1 MMYDMFSDRD
11 DEAFGTNF
19 RELETKTRAEI
30 AKNDA
35 ALRRLQTY
43 EARDKQ
49 DPRNVPIHPSE
60 SNERAEAAQA
70 LLDEERRQE
79 RITDDAWERNS
90 RAQTTKNFLDPNS
103 GMSYEEYIDQQQNI
117 SAIAGKNRFGPNTN
131 QTLYHGLPKN
141 RGQLETVL
149 NANRAIGQQ
158 RQKLQQGGGTVADT
172 GRSVT
177 TQVRTVPLTNKERND
192 RVTQI
197 LDDHRRLDRDGSYD
211 QTAFNQLKDIG
222 FTDAQ
227 ARGFLTGPATRRGD
241 DNVLGHEPYDSG
253 LETGGGENYKF
264 TLEGDEGRDTF
275 GDPQYPDG
283 VDPNDA
289 EAVRKAKEDAEDRR
303 LNQGQT
309 TYSGLPGEGTGKTQA
324 DILATLDEVGAD
336 KGLKQAIKDL
346 ADIIQGESDEIR
358 WANAQRIVNNHLASP
373 FNLPTE
379 LEVQRT
385 ASESATGRNDMFA
398 RFVSDKL
405 EGVAPEVR
413 EALSRIAPRWG
424 EIYDIQKGLGGE
436 GVAQDETFTS
446 YLNRLGQ
453 IGRPDPA
460 ILEGLQEKVRRSIS
474 SDAPPEGLTDA
485 EMVWRKA
492 MLEDQPRQQSMALR
506 TAEQR
511 VPQPLRA
518 TMAQMAGRQ
527 NLKFDMLKN
536 MGELPNRQFLDY
548 AARNQ
553 GVLGSQNPQD
563 FKDIASSVAG
573 LWGQTE
579 DQRNDYSQAYY
590 QNLQDNPGLQYN
602 IALNARL
609 PDIPKSLRNS
619 FIRNSARK
627 FAQFQETQGTYAPFL
642 QSQADKNWSFYGQS
656 PGDRIKALGAGPEA
670 THHRWFS
677 P

>member
-1 MMYDMFSDRD
+1 MPSIDRATMANMLMADSDVRGWKV
-11 DEAFGTNF
+11 AGTSYQF
-19 RELETKTRAEI
+19 
-30 AKNDA
+30 
-35 ALRRLQTY
+35 
-43 EARDKQ
+43 
-49 DPRNVPIHPSE
+49 
-60 SNERAEAAQA
+60 QA
-70 LLDEERRQE
+70 PT
-79 RITDDAWERNS
+79 TD
-90 RAQTTKNFLDPNS
+90 
-103 GMSYEEYIDQQQNI
+103 
-117 SAIAGKNRFGPNTN
+117 
-131 QTLYHGLPKN
+131 
-141 RGQLETVL
+141 
-149 NANRAIGQQ
+149 
-158 RQKLQQGGGTVADT
+158 GT
-172 GRSVT
+172 VT
-177 TQVRTVPLTNKERND
+177 TQTERNPTLNREERSSRLNTIID
-192 RVTQI
+192 N
-197 LDDHRRLDRDGSYD
+197 HRRGVPGYND
-211 QTAFNQLKDIG
+211 QTAINLIVG
-222 FTDAQ
+222 LGGYSTSDARNMLGNLGS
-227 ARGFLTGPATRRGD
+227 RGGTNLSQDR
-241 DNVLGHEPYDSG
+241 
-253 LETGGGENYKF
+253 
-264 TLEGDEGRDTF
+264 GDEGGETS
-275 GDPQYPDG
+275 GDPQYPDPTTT
-283 VDPNDA
+283 DEELEEARKAAELARREA
-289 EAVRKAKEDAEDRR
+289 EARL

-324 DILATLDEVGAD
+324 DILATLDEMGAAD
-336 KGLKQAIKDL
+336 GRKQAIQDL
-346 ADIIQGESDEIR
+346 ANIIQGATPDIR
-358 WANAQRIVNNHLASP
+358 MANAQRIVDNHLASP

-385 ASESATGRNDMFA
+385 ASESATGRNNMFA

-413 EALSRIAPRWG
+413 KALSRIAPRWG